1 MTLPRL
7 GDYAERV
14 HFKGEDAS
22 KSSNRPF
29 NNGSAKNP
37 PIVRPH
43 GVNRILLYPGS
54 FNPPHQGHLNLL
66 RYVFENA
73 GEDLHIIGAI
83 IIMTDENRLEDKL
96 CQEENPLILTRKERV
111 NLWRGD
117 GIPVDWVWV
126 YDRPEASWAD
136 FRPRLSKEFSK
147 DRLDVKFILLG
158 GPDTISAEGT
168 YNPKYW
174 NCPDSITSDFS
185 RPVDFRYPSTLRQLA
200 GFSMWEKVSY
210 DRRGLE
216 QEIRAKM
223 RGQPAQAIEKALTRA
238 FATIGAVSICRRMR
252 KPKGVVRFIPC
263 NLEQRPNDA
272 PSSTKIR
279 QIIKTSPKDS
289 LEDALKGIAL
299 NPKFLAE
306 YIAKRPQLAQSMGK
320 EKPKVEEKP
329 VKDWYEVE
337 KQIVW

>member
-1 MTLPRL
+1 MALPRL

-14 HFKGEDAS
+14 QFDGEDAT

-37 PIVRPH
+37 PLIRPR
-43 GVNRILLYPGS
+43 GINRILLYPGS

-66 RYVFENA
+66 RYVVENA

-83 IIMTDENRLEDKL
+83 IIMTDETRLEDKL

-111 NLWRGD
+111 RLWRGD
-117 GIPVDWVWV
+117 GIPVDWAWV
-126 YDRPEASWAD
+126 YDGSEASWAE
-136 FRPRLSKEFSK
+136 FRSQLVKEFRK

-158 GPDTISAEGT
+158 GPDAISAEGT

-174 NCPDSITSDFS
+174 NCPDSITSDVS
-185 RPVDFRYPSTLRQLA
+185 RPVDFRYPNTLRQIA
-200 GFSMWEKVSY
+200 GFSMWEKPSY
-210 DRRGLE
+210 DRRRLE

-223 RGQPAQAIEKALTRA
+223 RGKPAQATEQAVARA
-238 FATIGAVSICRRMR
+238 FANISAVSICRRLR
-252 KPKGVVRFIPC
+252 KPKGVVRFVPC

-279 QIIKTSPKDS
+279 QIIKTSPKES
-289 LEDALKGIAL
+289 LEEVLKGIAL
-299 NPKFLAE
+299 NPKFLVE
-306 YIAKRPQLAQSMGK
+306 YVAKRPQLTQAMGK
-320 EKPKVEEKP
+320 EKGKMEEKP
-329 VKDWYEVE
+329 VKDWFDVE